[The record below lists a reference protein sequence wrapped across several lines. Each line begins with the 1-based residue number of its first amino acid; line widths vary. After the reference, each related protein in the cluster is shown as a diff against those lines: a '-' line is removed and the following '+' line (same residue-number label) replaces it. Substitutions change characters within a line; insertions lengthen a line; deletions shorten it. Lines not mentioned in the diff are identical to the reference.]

1 MKTFLNTT
9 SVDFNSLVG
18 KYICFMSKDTENL
31 KMTEGRYVTNCNY
44 IYYVTKLTP
53 SYIFVDYEFSNG
65 TKDKTKLKRDTFE
78 KDFLDGFY
86 VICDTKPQWN
96 QVISTYT
103 INLPSYSF
111 ETSDLSK
118 SFTPDEINEL
128 LQSEFLGK
136 VKTIQ
141 DIRECLETLGDIL
154 MKRHFNDYVSIGS
167 SYGQSGNS
175 SHIGLNIETGHKYLG
190 FYGSVDYKFYRKKVI
205 SISFKPSYLYRSWTT
220 LEDLIVDYLTENK
233 EYIDNL

>member
-9 SVDFNSLVG
+9 SVDFDSLVG

-53 SYIFVDYEFSNG
+53 SYIIVDYEFSNG
-65 TKDKTKLKRDTFE
+65 TTDKSKLRRDTFE
-78 KDFLDGFY
+78 KDFLNGFY
-86 VICDTKPQWN
+86 VICDTKPVWGQL
-96 QVISTYT
+96 IGTYK
-103 INLPSYSF
+103 IDLPSYSF
-111 ETSDLSK
+111 ETSDFSK
-118 SFTPDEINEL
+118 SFTPDEIDEL

-141 DIRECLETLGDIL
+141 DIRECLDTLGDIL
-154 MKRHFNDYVSIGS
+154 MKRHFPDYVSIGR
-167 SYGQSGNS
+167 SYGQSGTS
-175 SHIGLNIETGHKYLG
+175 SHIGLSIETGSKYLG
-190 FYGSVDYKFYRKKVI
+190 FYGVVDYKFYGKKVI
-205 SISFKPSYLYRSWTT
+205 SISFTPYYHDRSWTT

-233 EYIDNL
+233 DYIDNL